1 MATIREVAKRAG
13 VSPASVTRVIGGYPN
28 VSDSLRAR
36 VMEAVNEI
44 GYKPDLLAAG
54 LRRGTSD
61 TVGVII
67 NDILNPAIAQMV
79 DIIESELRAA
89 GYGVILANSNGDPAN
104 DLESLLLLRQRRVD
118 GIIASF
124 ADDTTAELA
133 RNLAGLPIPIVLLDR
148 KIPVDGVSAVLT
160 DHYSAACSLTQHL
173 VDMGHTKIALINGA
187 LAGYPSRERAKGFAD
202 TLNKNGLGPNDS
214 LILSHRGSEH
224 FGQSAVAEIFSQ
236 ASPPSALIVGNGN
249 TGALAGVLGEIR
261 ARGIVLG
268 RDVAL
273 AASEDGPLTSLHTPP
288 ITTLHRDIADF
299 ALRAT
304 SLTLQL
310 LEKTLKPTHEIL
322 LPMSLIVRESTN
334 WLMAPPAR
342 VNAR

>member
-1 MATIREVAKRAG
+1 MVTIREVAKRAG

-36 VMEAVNEI
+36 VLEAVNEV

-54 LRRGTSD
+54 LRRGTSN

-104 DLESLLLLRQRRVD
+104 DLESLRLLRQRRVD
-118 GIIASF
+118 AMIASF
-124 ADDTTAELA
+124 ADDTTEELA
-133 RNLAGLPIPIVLLDR
+133 RNLVGLPIPIVLLDR
-148 KIPVDGVSAVLT
+148 KISVDAVSAVLT

-173 VDMGHTKIALINGA
+173 VDMGHTNIALINGS
-187 LAGYPSRERAKGFAD
+187 LAGYPSRERVNGFMD
-202 TLNKNGLGPNDS
+202 TLKKNGLVHQDGM
-214 LILSHRGSEH
+214 LLSHRGSEQ
-224 FGQSAVAEIFSQ
+224 FGQSAVAKIFSH
-236 ASPPSALIVGNGN
+236 ASPPTALIVGNGN

-288 ITTLHRDIADF
+288 ITTLQRDIADF

-304 SLTLQL
+304 RLTLQL
-310 LEKTLKPTHEIL
+310 LEKTPKRTHEIL
-322 LPMSLIVRESTN
+322 LPMSLVIRESTN
-334 WLMAPPAR
+334 WRVATSAR
-342 VNAR
+342 VSA